1 MASLHLRAA
10 IYSILL
16 IAAATLLG
24 SLSAGIMCRKRIFT
38 AFFCFVG
45 GGSLLDL
52 SKMDVS
58 LEELSEER
66 SHGRAH
72 WVLWVRSVVAF
83 DNDHVCCT
91 PYPLVR

>member
-24 SLSAGIMCRKRIFT
+24 SLSAGIMCRKRSFT
-38 AFFCFVG
+38 AFFVLFCWW
-45 GGSLLDL
+45 GSSLDL

-72 WVLWVRSVVAF
+72 SLLLGAMG
-83 DNDHVCCT
+83 
-91 PYPLVR
+91 